1 MCIKFQTC
9 QQQLT
14 FASIKNDLPLSLPL
28 ALLSSVEVLKY
39 VDAIVDVF
47 HSFPLSVSLSL
58 RLSLSY
64 FLESET
70 VEASN
75 LILLLPLLFNETHAQ
90 IYDPVSSRSF
100 VQRL

>member
-1 MCIKFQTC
+1 MEI
-9 QQQLT
+9 
-14 FASIKNDLPLSLPL
+14 S
-28 ALLSSVEVLKY
+28 KY
-39 VDAIVDVF
+39 VDAIVDDF
-47 HSFPLSVSLSL
+47 NSFPLPLSL
-58 RLSLSY
+58 LLFR
-64 FLESET
+64 ERERERET